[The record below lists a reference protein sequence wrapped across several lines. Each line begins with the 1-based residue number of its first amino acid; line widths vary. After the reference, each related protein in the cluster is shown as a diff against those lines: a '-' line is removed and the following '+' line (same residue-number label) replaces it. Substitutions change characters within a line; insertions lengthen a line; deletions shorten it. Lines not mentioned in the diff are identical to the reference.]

1 MNEHRTEVNG
11 VSLVADLGTGHL
23 TIGDPKAYQ
32 WRMDF
37 PTWHGDP
44 PAPAI
49 TVLLPADI
57 FDQDE
62 ACRSKRVVY
71 RQLADLEFL
80 GHDCNLCGGQHWVVV
95 RHEDRVLDLPCCQG
109 AQ

>member
-32 WRMDF
+32 WWMDF
-37 PTWHGDP
+37 PMWHGDP

-49 TVLLPADI
+49 TALLPADI

-80 GHDCNLCGGQHWVVV
+80 GHDCNRCGGQHRIVV
-95 RHEDRVLDLPCCQG
+95 RHEDRVLDLPCC
-109 AQ
+109 

>member
-1 MNEHRTEVNG
+1 MNDHRMVNG
-11 VSLVADLGTGHL
+11 VSLVANLRTGHL

-32 WRMDF
+32 WRLDF
-37 PTWHGDP
+37 PTWYGDP

-80 GHDCNLCGGQHWVVV
+80 DHNCDRCGGQHRVVV
-95 RHEDRVLDLPCCQG
+95 RHDDRVLDLPCC
-109 AQ
+109 